1 LKIRRLLSLA
11 PLLAFLVLLA
21 ACTSAEPTPTAT
33 LQPEAPRAK
42 VYVFNNNSPHLVEI
56 DAETNEV
63 LRSVDL
69 PELDGK
75 QWSWIDSN
83 TYYDGTNLWA
93 GIIDYPAD
101 QSIIGR
107 DPDSGIGGDSRI
119 LLVDLDTLTAT
130 EEIDVGPEKFWLY
143 IGQPTRDGRLFVGKH
158 GAHQV
163 AVIDTKTRDVLETID
178 VPVPEVDAD
187 AMPVFWATC
196 DMAISIGTDGV
207 ERVFYPTWNGNT
219 VVSLSSSG
227 EILKVADFPDSG
239 PVMLSTAPDGTVWV
253 QELTTKTNAVLN
265 PVTLDVLG
273 RFSAPGASDVS
284 FSPDGKLA
292 YLGTGTSLTVV
303 DTETYRVLRTI
314 EVGGGTGKSG
324 AHPNGKFVYVNVG
337 SENTV
342 AVVDTST
349 WEVVKRIDVGTSPGG
364 LFVRAVDR

>member
-1 LKIRRLLSLA
+1 MMSSSRSL
-11 PLLAFLVLLA
+11 LLATLLFLLVFVA
-21 ACTSAEPTPTAT
+21 ACSSGEPTAT
-33 LQPEAPRAK
+33 TPPEAPKAK
-42 VYVFNNNSPHLVEI
+42 AYVFNNESPHIVEI

-69 PELDGK
+69 PELNGK
-75 QWSWIDSN
+75 QWSWIDSK

-93 GIIDYPAD
+93 SIIDYPAD

-163 AVIDTKTRDVLETID
+163 AVIDTKTREVLETID
-178 VPVPEVDAD
+178 VPVPEVKAD
-187 AMPVFWATC
+187 GMPIFWATC
-196 DMAISIGTDGV
+196 DMAISIGADGV
-207 ERVFYPTWNGNT
+207 ERAFYPTWNGDT
-219 VVSLSSSG
+219 VVSLSNSG
-227 EILKVADFPDSG
+227 EILEIADFPDTG

-253 QELTTKTNAVLN
+253 QELTTKTNVVLD

-273 RFSAPGASDVS
+273 RFSAAGASDVS

-303 DTETYRVLRTI
+303 DTETYLILRTV
-314 EVGGGTGKSG
+314 EVGGGAGKSG
-324 AHPNGKFVYVNVG
+324 AHPNGRFIYINVG

-349 WEVVKRIDVGTSPGG
+349 WEVVSRIDVGTSPGG
-364 LFVRAVDR
+364 LFVRAVDG